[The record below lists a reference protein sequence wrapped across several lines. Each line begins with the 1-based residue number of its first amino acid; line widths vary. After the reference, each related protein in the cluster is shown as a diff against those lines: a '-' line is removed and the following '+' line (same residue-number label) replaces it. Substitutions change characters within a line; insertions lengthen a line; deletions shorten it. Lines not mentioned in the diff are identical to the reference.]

1 MVKYSTIAQC
11 FPIKIINN
19 ETVIGRH
26 SIKIIIKYTFY
37 YIIQDTPTHI
47 ELLIGE
53 RREREEKKR
62 EEREDNKTRRR

>member
-53 RREREEKKR
+53 RRERRQQDEATMKKLV
-62 EEREDNKTRRR
+62 